1 MSFLIHPRELPR
13 ALPHSSSICH
23 LSVHWTLALLSFAQD
38 LHPSSRSSWK
48 PSGMHGLNMCRQQV
62 VEHPD
67 ACVTLWGSFCALTCP
82 GVVTV
87 RVQYL
92 QQRCMC
98 EFVGQSLGSDVL
110 WIEVRNARAGVCVLA
125 GEPCC
130 VASSAQGKRADV
142 RIEVRNARASV
153 CVLFGE
159 PRCVASSAQGK
170 TS

>member
-1 MSFLIHPRELPR
+1 
-13 ALPHSSSICH
+13 
-23 LSVHWTLALLSFAQD
+23 
-38 LHPSSRSSWK
+38 
-48 PSGMHGLNMCRQQV
+48 MCRQQV

-110 WIEVRNARAGVCVLA
+110 WYGQYLQQRVCL
-125 GEPCC
+125 P
-130 VASSAQGKRADV
+130 
-142 RIEVRNARASV
+142 
-153 CVLFGE
+153 L
-159 PRCVASSAQGK
+159 
-170 TS
+170 T